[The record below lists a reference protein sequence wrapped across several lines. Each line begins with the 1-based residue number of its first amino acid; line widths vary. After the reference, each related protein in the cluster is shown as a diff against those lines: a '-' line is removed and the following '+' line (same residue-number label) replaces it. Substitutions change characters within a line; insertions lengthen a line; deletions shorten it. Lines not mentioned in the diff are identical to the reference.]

1 MARPNRARENRDS
14 RDFEGVNMAIVYRDR
29 TFCVNQSCKKRCERF
44 LTPQI
49 EQAAE
54 AYGLPVAVSEF
65 ICLNQGEEGV
75 YRYEEGETNE
85 TMS

>member
-1 MARPNRARENRDS
+1 MT
-14 RDFEGVNMAIVYRDR
+14 IVYKDK

-44 LTPQI
+44 LTPEI

-65 ICLNQGEEGV
+65 ICLDMGEDGV
-75 YRYEEGETNE
+75 YRHAEE
-85 TMS
+85 MS